1 MVGGSAGGSV
11 VYNYLYLC
19 FEQFLCLPEIC
30 VVDSFVVTS
39 FGGTKQKNVNW
50 SENTRFFHAVHVLY
64 TTSLLWWRQ
73 TRFNCWWALG
83 RPARSRFTSRVLIST
98 FVAHEQVFAEK
109 QVFAPGETHVCSYI
123 LHLIDSDSA

>member
-1 MVGGSAGGSV
+1 MRFMFFTLHLCSGGA
-11 VYNYLYLC
+11 
-19 FEQFLCLPEIC
+19 I
-30 VVDSFVVTS
+30 
-39 FGGTKQKNVNW
+39 
-50 SENTRFFHAVHVLY
+50 
-64 TTSLLWWRQ
+64 
-73 TRFNCWWALG
+73 RFNCWWALG